1 MECVIFSL
9 IFYVCCRVNNLETI
23 CLFLLSMSSSRAN
36 AAARQRRAGGAELNS
51 NQPQPQQKMQ
61 PGKQPHTT
69 KLSISDAIALITLR
83 LGKVE
88 GIVSNYQSDQ
98 LQVQVDQNGQPIQ
111 NAKMIDDSVFKS
123 IVSRLDVLEK
133 NQKVLMENQT
143 SIANTVKSLATSKQS
158 GGQTIIKDVSDEKLV
173 QVNESVEFLKEE
185 IRQSNNT
192 VFNLQSFVQ
201 ELSQKMVEL
210 IMTSDGSTMID
221 GEQTVQFANN
231 EDGIQE
237 EDVNDETVVDSLVLD
252 LEGGED
258 SGPILEL
265 NMKEFIQSEL
275 ASSSDL

>member
-1 MECVIFSL
+1 
-9 IFYVCCRVNNLETI
+9 
-23 CLFLLSMSSSRAN
+23 
-36 AAARQRRAGGAELNS
+36 
-51 NQPQPQQKMQ
+51 
-61 PGKQPHTT
+61 
-69 KLSISDAIALITLR
+69 
-83 LGKVE
+83 
-88 GIVSNYQSDQ
+88 
-98 LQVQVDQNGQPIQ
+98 
-111 NAKMIDDSVFKS
+111 MIDDSVFKS

-143 SIANTVKSLATSKQS
+143 SIANTVKSLATSKQQ
-158 GGQTIIKDVSDEKLV
+158 GAGQTIIKDVSDEKLG
-173 QVNESVEFLKEE
+173 QVNESVELLKEE

-210 IMTSDGSTMID
+210 ILTSDGTTMID
-221 GEQTVQFANN
+221 GEQSVQFAN
-231 EDGIQE
+231 EEGTQE
-237 EDVNDETVVDSLVLD
+237 EGMNGETVGED

>member
-1 MECVIFSL
+1 
-9 IFYVCCRVNNLETI
+9 
-23 CLFLLSMSSSRAN
+23 MSSSRAN

-51 NQPQPQQKMQ
+51 TQPQQKMQ
-61 PGKQPHTT
+61 GQPQPGKQPQTT

-143 SIANTVKSLATSKQS
+143 SIANTVKSLATSKQQ
-158 GGQTIIKDVSDEKLV
+158 GAGQTIIKDVSDEKLG
-173 QVNESVEFLKEE
+173 QVNESVELLKEE

-210 IMTSDGSTMID
+210 ILTSDGTTMID
-221 GEQTVQFANN
+221 GEQSVQFAN
-231 EDGIQE
+231 EEGTQE
-237 EDVNDETVVDSLVLD
+237 EGMNGETVGED

>member
-1 MECVIFSL
+1 
-9 IFYVCCRVNNLETI
+9 
-23 CLFLLSMSSSRAN
+23 MSSSRAN

>member
-1 MECVIFSL
+1 MSFCF
-9 IFYVCCRVNNLETI
+9 FYVCCRVNNLETI
-23 CLFLLSMSSSRAN
+23 CFFLLSMSSSRAN

-51 NQPQPQQKMQ
+51 TQPQQKMQ
-61 PGKQPHTT
+61 GQPQPGKQPQTT

-88 GIVSNYQSDQ
+88 GIVSNYQNEQ

-143 SIANTVKSLATSKQS
+143 SIANTVKSLATSKQQ
-158 GGQTIIKDVSDEKLV
+158 GAGQTIIKDVSDEKLG
-173 QVNESVEFLKEE
+173 QVNESVELLKEE

-210 IMTSDGSTMID
+210 ILTSDGSTMID
-221 GEQTVQFANN
+221 GEHSNTIQFAN
-231 EDGIQE
+231 EEGTQE
-237 EDVNDETVVDSLVLD
+237 EGMNGETVGED

>member
-1 MECVIFSL
+1 
-9 IFYVCCRVNNLETI
+9 
-23 CLFLLSMSSSRAN
+23 MSSSRAN

-51 NQPQPQQKMQ
+51 TQPQPQQKMQ
-61 PGKQPHTT
+61 PGKQPQTT

-88 GIVSNYQSDQ
+88 GIVSNYQNEQ

-123 IVSRLDVLEK
+123 IVSRLDILEK

-143 SIANTVKSLATSKQS
+143 SIANTVKSLATSKQQGS
-158 GGQTIIKDVSDEKLV
+158 GQTIIKDVSDEKLG
-173 QVNESVEFLKEE
+173 QVNESVELLKEE

-210 IMTSDGSTMID
+210 ILTTDGSTMID
-221 GEQTVQFANN
+221 GEHSNTIQFAN
-231 EDGIQE
+231 EEGTQE
-237 EDVNDETVVDSLVLD
+237 EGVNDDTVVEGFD

-265 NMKEFIQSEL
+265 NIKEFIQSEL

>member
-1 MECVIFSL
+1 
-9 IFYVCCRVNNLETI
+9 
-23 CLFLLSMSSSRAN
+23 MSSSRAN
-36 AAARQRRAGGAELNS
+36 AAARQRRAGGAELNPS
-51 NQPQPQQKMQ
+51 QPQQKMQ
-61 PGKQPHTT
+61 GQPQPGKQPQTT

-123 IVSRLDVLEK
+123 IVSRLDILEK

-143 SIANTVKSLATSKQS
+143 SIANTVKSLATSKQ
-158 GGQTIIKDVSDEKLV
+158 GAGQTIIKDVSDEKLV

-221 GEQTVQFANN
+221 GEQTVQFANEEGN
-231 EDGIQE
+231 QE
-237 EDVNDETVVDSLVLD
+237 EGVNAETVVDSLALD

>member
-1 MECVIFSL
+1 
-9 IFYVCCRVNNLETI
+9 
-23 CLFLLSMSSSRAN
+23 MSSSRAN

-51 NQPQPQQKMQ
+51 NQPQQKMQ
-61 PGKQPHTT
+61 GQPQPGRQPQTT

-88 GIVSNYQSDQ
+88 TIVSNYQNEQ

-111 NAKMIDDSVFKS
+111 NSKMIDDSVFKS

-143 SIANTVKSLATSKQS
+143 SIANTVKSLATSKQ
-158 GGQTIIKDVSDEKLV
+158 GAGQTIIKDVSDEKLG
-173 QVNESVEFLKEE
+173 QVNESVELLKEE

-210 IMTSDGSTMID
+210 IMTSDGAE
-221 GEQTVQFANN
+221 GEQPVQFAN
-231 EDGIQE
+231 EDENASLE
-237 EDVNDETVVDSLVLD
+237 EDVNGQTIDQD

-258 SGPILEL
+258 GDAILEL
-265 NMKEFIQSEL
+265 NMKDFIQSEL
-275 ASSSDL
+275 ASSTDL